1 MKNSLVVSV
10 AVAVPLRKSFYYLW
24 PESFIAPQAGMRVR
38 VPFGRRELLGIVL
51 GQVTEQQAVEKLKP
65 VAQCLDDKPVLTAKL
80 MRLMLWA
87 SDYYQYAIGETLA
100 TALPNALRKGLP
112 LADMRQAIWRRK
124 PDFDLASISARANRQ
139 QQLMA
144 FLSEHGS
151 ATKQQLEQLG
161 ISAAVLKTMEQQG
174 AIEQQL
180 VEAEIQETVIHPSP
194 WQLNEEQQAA
204 VNAYLQQGH
213 RFFIALLEGIT
224 GSGKT
229 EVYLRLIAHCLAQGK
244 QALVL
249 VPEIGLTPQTLSRF
263 QQRFDCMMAIFHSN
277 LSDLQRLKYWQQARS
292 GAAKI
297 IIGTRSAVFT
307 ATDKLGLIVID
318 EEHDLSYKQ
327 QDGLR
332 YSARDL
338 ACMRAK
344 IEDIPIILGSAT
356 PTLESLHNALSQKY
370 LHWQLMQRAGHA
382 QEPTIELLDMRRQ
395 AMVEGLAESS
405 IARVS
410 EHLQRGEQVLLFI
423 NRRGYAPS
431 LICHDCAW
439 VGQCHAC
446 DARMTVHHQQRS
458 LRCHHCA
465 YQEPIPY
472 RCPQCQSQNLINTGV
487 GTERL
492 QLAMENL
499 FPETPIFRV
508 DRDTTSQ
515 KNALENM
522 VLEIQQQ
529 ESAILIGTQ
538 MLAKGHHFPNVT
550 LVVLVDADA
559 SLLSTDYRALER
571 FGQLLTQVTG
581 RAGRENKPGKA
592 IIQTHYPKHPQLE
605 KLIHWGYH
613 RFAMDLL
620 AQRQTLGLPPF
631 SAQALIRLE
640 DQSADIATQTLL
652 QLKQLLINQP
662 CSVLG
667 PMPASLQRRAY
678 YYRYQLLVQSP
689 TRGQLKQAIDF
700 LLKHSDSIV
709 KAHKQRWSVDIDP
722 QDMS

>member
-1 MKNSLVVSV
+1 MNKPLVVAV

-24 PESFIAPQAGMRVR
+24 PDCKIPPQIGLRVL
-38 VPFGRRELLGIVL
+38 VPFGKRELLGVVVDKIND
-51 GQVTEQQAVEKLKP
+51 EQPIDKLKP
-65 VAQCLDDKPVLTAKL
+65 ITHCLDAEPVITGHLL
-80 MRLMLWA
+80 QLMLWA

-100 TALPNALRKGLP
+100 TALPNALRKGMP
-112 LADMRQAIWRRK
+112 LQDMRETVWRIVSG
-124 PDFDLASISARANRQ
+124 FEASMLSARASKQ

-144 FLSEHGS
+144 YLAEHN
-151 ATKQQLEQLG
+151 TIHKQQLQELG
-161 ISAAVLKTMEQQG
+161 ISNAVLNTLQKQG
-174 AIEQQL
+174 AIESL
-180 VEAEIQETVIHPSP
+180 LIEPKPNAAIIRPSP
-194 WQLNEEQQAA
+194 LRLNQEQQTVVDAFK
-204 VNAYLQQGH
+204 QQADQFG
-213 RFFIALLEGIT
+213 IALLEGIT

-229 EVYLRLIAHCLAQGK
+229 EVYLRLIAHCLEQGK

-263 QQRFDCMMAIFHSN
+263 QQRFDCTMAIFHSN
-277 LSDLQRLKYWQQARS
+277 LTDLQRLKYWQQARS
-292 GAAKI
+292 GEASI
-297 IIGTRSAVFT
+297 IIGTRSAIFT
-307 ATDKLGLIVID
+307 ATQNLGLIVID

-344 IEDIPIILGSAT
+344 LENIPIVLGSAT
-356 PTLESLHNALSQKY
+356 PTLETLHNAVSQKY
-370 LHWQLMQRAGHA
+370 QHWQLLQRAGDA
-382 QEPTIELLDMRRQ
+382 QEPMVELLDMRRQ
-395 AMVEGLAESS
+395 KMVEGLAEASVAL
-405 IARVS
+405 IA
-410 EHLQRGEQVLLFI
+410 EHLQKGEQVLLFI
-423 NRRGYAPS
+423 NRRGFAPS

-446 DARMTVHHQQRS
+446 DARMTVHQQQRC
-458 LRCHHCA
+458 LRCHHCG
-465 YQEPIPY
+465 YQEPVPY
-472 RCPQCQSQNLINTGV
+472 RCPQCQSQNLVSTGV

-492 QLAMENL
+492 ELAMKSL

-522 VLEIQQQ
+522 VMDIQQQ
-529 ESAILIGTQ
+529 EAAILIGTQ

-559 SLLSTDYRALER
+559 SLLSTDYRAIER

-592 IIQTHYPKHPQLE
+592 LIQTHYPKHPQLE

-620 AQRQTLGLPPF
+620 MQRQALGLPPF

-640 DQSADIATQTLL
+640 DQSAEVAMQTLL
-652 QLKQLLINQP
+652 LLKQLLQNQP
-662 CSVLG
+662 CMTIG

-678 YYRYQLLVQSP
+678 YFRYQLLVQSP
-689 TRGQLKQAIDF
+689 TRGQLKQTIDY
-700 LLKHSDSIV
+700 LLEHSDAIV
-709 KAHKQRWSVDIDP
+709 KSHKQRWSIDIDP